1 MSPFLLSFFAASGV
15 LSLIFFTFGQAKL
28 FLSLYTESKPRLMW
42 AVMTNRGQGMSL
54 HKLYGRQLSAL
65 SLCLTLACAPLFSVQ
80 ADEPEL
86 VPTDGSATL
95 GETSQALVQTEG
107 QTPAVAMMAGIQ
119 PLPEGAAAKS
129 RADIQSL
136 LPANYTPVYMNQ
148 LAALYAAR
156 TMKPMWE
163 NREAVQA
170 FQQQLAEV
178 AIAGF
183 QPQFTQWIELLTDP
197 AVSGMARDV
206 VLSDAMMGYLQFIS
220 SIPVQGNRWLYSDK
234 PYTLSTPPLSV
245 INQWQLALD
254 NGVLP
259 QFVAGLAPQHP
270 QYAAMHQALLTQ
282 LTDSRPWP
290 QLTSSVKLSPGQWSK
305 DVPAL
310 REILQRTG
318 MMDSGPDIALPG
330 DNSVVSPSAEPVTKV
345 RTTSTKPAVYDRQL
359 VDAVKRFQTWQG
371 LGADGVIGQSTRDW
385 LNVSPAQRAGVLALN
400 IQRLRLLPGK
410 LSTGIMVNIPAYS
423 LVYYLDGNQV
433 LASRVI
439 VGRPDRKTPMMSSAL
454 NNVVVNPPW
463 NVPPTLARKDILPK
477 VQNDPGYLES
487 HGYTMMRGW
496 NSNEAINP
504 YNVDWSTITASNLPF
519 RFQQAPGA
527 RNSLGRYKFNMPSSD
542 AIYLHDTP
550 NHNLFQK
557 DTRALSSG
565 CVRVNKASELAN
577 MLLQDAGW
585 NDSRISDALKEGN
598 TRYVNIRQNIPVNLY
613 YLTAFVGADGR
624 AQYRT
629 DIYNYDLPA
638 RSGAQI
644 LPKAEQLIR

>member
-1 MSPFLLSFFAASGV
+1 MLLKK
-15 LSLIFFTFGQAKL
+15 I
-28 FLSLYTESKPRLMW
+28 
-42 AVMTNRGQGMSL
+42 
-54 HKLYGRQLSAL
+54 HGRQLSAL
-65 SLCLTLACAPLFSVQ
+65 SVCLTLIFAPLFNAQ
-80 ADEPEL
+80 ADEPEV
-86 VPTDGSATL
+86 VPVDSSATM
-95 GETSQALVQTEG
+95 GAQPTSLLQPLEQSSAT
-107 QTPAVAMMAGIQ
+107 AIMAGI
-119 PLPEGAAAKS
+119 KT
-129 RADIQSL
+129 
-136 LPANYTPVYMNQ
+136 LPADVDTQAVRQQLQSGLPSGYTPAYLNQ
-148 LAALYAAR
+148 LTLLYAAR
-156 TMKPMWE
+156 EMKSMWDD
-163 NREAVQA
+163 RDAVRA

-183 QPQFTQWIELLTDP
+183 QPQFTAWVELLTDP
-197 AVSGMARDV
+197 TVTGMARDV
-206 VLSDAMMGYLQFIS
+206 VLSDAMMGYLQFVAG
-220 SIPVQGNRWLYSDK
+220 IPVNGNRWLYSEK
-234 PYTLSTPPLSV
+234 PYKLATPALSV
-245 INQWQLALD
+245 INQWQVSLD
-254 NGVLP
+254 KGTLVR
-259 QFVAGLAPQHP
+259 FIASLAPAHP
-270 QYAAMHQALLTQ
+270 QYATMHQSLLQ
-282 LTDSRPWP
+282 LVADTRPWP
-290 QLTSSVKLSPGQWSK
+290 QLRGTTTLRPGQWSS

-310 REILQRTG
+310 REILRR
-318 MMDSGPDIALPG
+318 SGEADAGPKIALPG
-330 DNSVVSPSAEPVTKV
+330 DDPQSVVVSPSAPVEKKKSAV
-345 RTTSTKPAVYDRQL
+345 PADKPAAYDREL
-359 VDAVKRFQTWQG
+359 VAAVKAFQTAQG

-400 IQRLRLLPGK
+400 IQRLRLLPGT

-423 LVYYLDGNQV
+423 LVYYQNGSEV

-477 VQNDPGYLES
+477 LWNDPGYLER
-487 HGYTMMRGW
+487 HGYTVMRGW
-496 NSNEAINP
+496 NSNQAIDP
-504 YNVDWSTITASNLPF
+504 YQVDWSTITASNLPF
-519 RFQQAPGA
+519 RFQQAPGE

-577 MLLQDAGW
+577 MLLGDAGW
-585 NDSRISDALKEGN
+585 NNTRISDALKEGN

-624 AQYRT
+624 TQYRT
-629 DIYNYDLPA
+629 DIYNYDLTA

>member
-1 MSPFLLSFFAASGV
+1 MLLKK
-15 LSLIFFTFGQAKL
+15 I
-28 FLSLYTESKPRLMW
+28 
-42 AVMTNRGQGMSL
+42 
-54 HKLYGRQLSAL
+54 HGRQLSAL
-65 SLCLTLACAPLFSVQ
+65 SVCLTLIFAPLFNAQ
-80 ADEPEL
+80 ADEPEV
-86 VPTDGSATL
+86 VPVDSSATT
-95 GETSQALVQTEG
+95 GAQPTSLLQPLEQSSAT
-107 QTPAVAMMAGIQ
+107 AIMAGIKMPPADVDTQ
-119 PLPEGAAAKS
+119 AVRQQLQSGLPSG
-129 RADIQSL
+129 
-136 LPANYTPVYMNQ
+136 YTPAYLNQ
-148 LAALYAAR
+148 LTLLYAAR
-156 TMKPMWE
+156 EMKPMWDD
-163 NREAVQA
+163 RDAVRA

-183 QPQFTQWIELLTDP
+183 QPQFTAWVELLTDP
-197 AVSGMARDV
+197 TVTGMARDV
-206 VLSDAMMGYLQFIS
+206 VLSDAMMGYLQFVAG
-220 SIPVQGNRWLYSDK
+220 IPVNGNRWLYSEK
-234 PYTLSTPPLSV
+234 PYKLATPALSV
-245 INQWQLALD
+245 INQWQVSLD
-254 NGVLP
+254 KGTLVR
-259 QFVAGLAPQHP
+259 FIASLAPAHP
-270 QYAAMHQALLTQ
+270 QYATMHQSLLQ
-282 LTDSRPWP
+282 LVADTRPWP
-290 QLTSSVKLSPGQWSK
+290 QLRGTTTLRPGQWSS

-310 REILQRTG
+310 REILRR
-318 MMDSGPDIALPG
+318 SGEADAGQKIALPG
-330 DNSVVSPSAEPVTKV
+330 DDPQSVVVSPSAPVQKKK
-345 RTTSTKPAVYDRQL
+345 SAIPADKPAAYDREL
-359 VDAVKRFQTWQG
+359 VAAVKAFQTAQG

-400 IQRLRLLPGK
+400 IQRLRLLPGT

-423 LVYYLDGNQV
+423 LVYYQNGSEV

-477 VQNDPGYLES
+477 LWNDPGYLER
-487 HGYTMMRGW
+487 HGYTVMRGW
-496 NSNEAINP
+496 NSNQAIDP
-504 YNVDWSTITASNLPF
+504 YQVDWSTITASNLPF
-519 RFQQAPGA
+519 RFQQAPGE

-577 MLLQDAGW
+577 MLLGDAGW
-585 NDSRISDALKEGN
+585 NNTRISDALKEGN

-624 AQYRT
+624 TQYRT
-629 DIYNYDLPA
+629 DIYNYDLTA